1 MIFKIVIV
9 SMLAVMIYNL
19 FKALL
24 LMNKND
30 PNKPSMTKFIGRRLY
45 LSVAIVLLL
54 IVGLLTGVI
63 TPNPRPY

>member
-1 MIFKIVIV
+1 MVFKIVIV
-9 SMLAVMIYNL
+9 GLLAFMVYNL

-30 PNKPSMTKFIGRRLY
+30 PDKPSMTKYIGRRLY
-45 LSVAIVLLL
+45 ISVAIVLLL
-54 IVGLLTGVI
+54 LVGLLTGVI